1 MVESN
6 VSDEAASTVP
16 PLITAGSTK
25 LKSSVWA
32 DFEYKAGEGRA
43 AAMATCRWCDKTL
56 CAGGRNGSSH
66 LRRHSKRCRERWRQQ
81 TTAPAAAGPSLGD
94 QEAFYLVNGLNIQQL
109 FDELDSTDL
118 VHIDPASDDAHFLP
132 NFVFILL
139 FILMFSSLHM
149 QTCRALSLSSLQRIL
164 HLGGSSKRQEKGK
177 YPSRVL
183 LLSFASDPY
192 PSSVLTIGRV
202 AKFGQCQIRQYFLN
216 FGDLTEFDQT
226 LSNFAENYFGCKK
239 STCFM

>member
-149 QTCRALSLSSLQRIL
+149 QTCRALSLFLTANSSSRWFFQKTRERQVPLARSSFVFCI
-164 HLGGSSKRQEKGK
+164 GSISIVGAYNRQ
-177 YPSRVL
+177 
-183 LLSFASDPY
+183 
-192 PSSVLTIGRV
+192 
-202 AKFGQCQIRQYFLN
+202 
-216 FGDLTEFDQT
+216 
-226 LSNFAENYFGCKK
+226 GCKIRPV
-239 STCFM
+239 SNPPIFFEFR